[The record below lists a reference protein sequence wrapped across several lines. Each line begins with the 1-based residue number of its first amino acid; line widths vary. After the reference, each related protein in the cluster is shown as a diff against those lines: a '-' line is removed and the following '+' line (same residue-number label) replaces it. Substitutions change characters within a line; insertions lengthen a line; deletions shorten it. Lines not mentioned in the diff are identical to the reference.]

1 MRREPAYSQ
10 YEALLKRLHD
20 LNREGKLDS
29 SEVDLVREG
38 MEEPWSRLSEADRA
52 LLAGLSSDLSS
63 LSGEELVRD
72 SEVDERVLV
81 ERACDAFKHGN
92 WSGLLE
98 ALRYAHQHFPAELV
112 AYMRGR
118 CWQELGRSEVALWF
132 FERAR
137 QLSPS

>member
-29 SEVDLVREG
+29 PEADLVRQD
-38 MEEPWSRLSEADRA
+38 MEAPWSRLSEADQA
-52 LLAGLSSDLSS
+52 LLAGLSSDLHT
-63 LSGEELVRD
+63 LSGEEVVRD
-72 SEVDERVLV
+72 SEIDERVLV
-81 ERACDAFKHGN
+81 ERACDTFRHGN

-98 ALRYAHQHFPAELV
+98 ALRYAHQHLPAELV
-112 AYMRGR
+112 AFMRGR
-118 CWQELGRSEVALWF
+118 CWQELGRSEAALWF
-132 FERAR
+132 FERAH